1 MGMFDL
7 RFQGVFFTWS
17 NCRPVSPI
25 AKKLDRVLVNDNWIS
40 AFPNSSAIFL
50 PPLTSDYCPSLV
62 DLSHQLPLSG
72 TRPFKFFNYLT
83 KHPNFHHV
91 QTLQNP
97 SPQLFQKERD
107 LHEKWNFLRD
117 IEEKYFKQK
126 SRIHWLQVVQVGDQN
141 TAYFHRIF

>member
-25 AKKLDRVLVNDNWIS
+25 AKKLDRVL
-40 AFPNSSAIFL
+40 
-50 PPLTSDYCPSLV
+50 
-62 DLSHQLPLSG
+62 
-72 TRPFKFFNYLT
+72 
-83 KHPNFHHV
+83 V